1 MVTVS
6 SGAAISVLTPVSSAT
21 RQISTEARS
30 CGPVGDEAATAG
42 SVPTSSTAL
51 PVMVSGG
58 GASGGPWLDKYSN
71 TNDLGYAR
79 SVTSNGPAGSTTHIQ
94 GPFWPSRQGHVHRS
108 KQGPMST
115 MQDVIRHCRRTATL
129 LAVVLGVVAMTGC
142 TGEGEK
148 LPPSSAITSSHPN
161 PTAVP
166 PPRPRATCTSGVI
179 SVKSMYR
186 HGAIT
191 RRSQVIR
198 YVCSS
203 TWETPR
209 AMGCELPSTR
219 TPPQCGSAFWKGLYP
234 MHHPNA
240 PPWQ

>member
-1 MVTVS
+1 M
-6 SGAAISVLTPVSSAT
+6 TPVSSAT

-79 SVTSNGPAGSTTHIQ
+79 SATSNGPAGSTTHIQ

-161 PTAVP
+161 PTAAP